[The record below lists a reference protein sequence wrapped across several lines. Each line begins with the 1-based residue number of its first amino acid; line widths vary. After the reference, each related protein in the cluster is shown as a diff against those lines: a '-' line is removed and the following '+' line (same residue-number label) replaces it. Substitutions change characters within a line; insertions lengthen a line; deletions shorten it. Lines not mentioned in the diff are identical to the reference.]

1 MDRGDLLGR
10 LRDHPGR
17 WDLLVIGGGATGLSV
32 ALDAASR
39 GLDTVLFEAE
49 DFAGGT
55 SSQSTKLIHG
65 GVRYLRGGEI
75 SLVRES
81 LEERGHLLRNAAG
94 LVKPLSFAVPA
105 YRWFDRGYYRAG
117 LVLYD
122 LLAGKLGIGST
133 LDLSREKA
141 ARLVPNL
148 KREGLRGGTLYWDGQ
163 FDDARLAIALARTAV
178 REGAVVLN
186 HCRVT
191 GLIKKEGPVS
201 GAIVRDG
208 VGGGEYQV
216 GARAVI
222 NATGVWTDSI
232 RKMDD
237 PGAVSLMEPS
247 QGIHIVVDSE
257 FLGGDTAIML
267 PETSDGRVLF
277 AIPWKNRTVIGTT
290 DTGGVGI
297 SHQPKPLENEI
308 EYLLRHSE
316 GFLERSPGAGDIRA
330 TFAGLRPLVKPEGD
344 GEGSTASISR
354 KHSLFFSGNGLITM
368 TGGKWTT
375 CRSMGEAAVDAA
387 VKYHSIEA
395 GPCRTRNLILDDGGD
410 PLIRW
415 GDPEMRERLDEAL
428 PYQMSH
434 VAMAVHEEM
443 AETLDDVL
451 SRRTRCRVLD
461 EAGTSRCAEKV
472 ARYMAREKGKD
483 EGWIER
489 ELKNLRENLTCS

>member
-1 MDRGDLLGR
+1 MRRGDLIGR
-10 LRDHPGR
+10 LSDHPDQ

-39 GLDTVLFEAE
+39 GLDTILFEGA

-65 GVRYLRGGEI
+65 GVRYLRGGEV

-81 LEERGHLLRNAAG
+81 LEERGHLLRNAPG
-94 LVKPLSFAVPA
+94 LVEPLSFAVPA
-105 YRWFDRGYYRAG
+105 FRWFDRGYYGAG

-133 LDLSREKA
+133 RDLSREKIS
-141 ARLVPNL
+141 RLVPNL
-148 KREGLRGGTLYWDGQ
+148 RQEGLRGGTQYWDGQ
-163 FDDARLAIALARTAV
+163 FDDARLAVALARTAV

-191 GLIKKEGPVS
+191 DLIKGEGKIA
-201 GAIVRDG
+201 GAVVEDRI
-208 VGGGEYQV
+208 GGDEYEV

-222 NATGVWTDSI
+222 NATGVWSDSI

-237 PGAVSLMEPS
+237 PEAPTVMEPS
-247 QGIHIVVDSE
+247 QGIHIVVDSA
-257 FLGGDTAIML
+257 FLGGETAIML

-277 AIPWKNRTVIGTT
+277 AIPWKNRVVIGTT
-290 DTGGVGI
+290 DTPGVGV
-297 SHQPKPLENEI
+297 SHQPKPQDEEI
-308 EYLLRHSE
+308 EYLLRHSAD
-316 GFLERSPGAGDIRA
+316 FLERTPGQGDIRA
-330 TFAGLRPLVKPEGD
+330 TFAGLRPLVKPEREG
-344 GEGSTASISR
+344 GSTASISR
-354 KHSLFFSGNGLITM
+354 KHSLFFSRDGLITM

-387 VKYHSIEA
+387 VKYHSLVSA
-395 GPCRTRNLILDDGGD
+395 PCRTRDLSLDDGGNPQD
-410 PLIRW
+410 RW
-415 GDPEMRERLDEAL
+415 DEPEMGERLDDAL
-428 PYQMSH
+428 PYRMSD

-443 AETLDDVL
+443 AESLEDVL
-451 SRRTRCRVLD
+451 SRRTRCRILD
-461 EAGTSRCAEKV
+461 EAGTWRCAEKV
-472 ARYMAREKGKD
+472 ARFMAREKGKD
-483 EGWIER
+483 EQWVQV